1 MRAAIEVGKLAAAEA
16 VDMFMRCSKLG
27 NAAGAVREETP
38 LIVAE
43 LDYLALAVTLAAAY
57 VAATSRI
64 RSNVAEYLPEYRR
77 RRKALLG
84 RKAKQQI
91 HQCGESVLSTWDTSY
106 ATIAKQ
112 CPMAVRLLSIFA
124 FLDPEDIFLE
134 LFRHEADPSTAKS
147 ARAEGDWGRFVTGV
161 AKEGGG
167 VRPKAHVDVL
177 HRQ

>member
-1 MRAAIEVGKLAAAEA
+1 
-16 VDMFMRCSKLG
+16 MFMRCSKLG
-27 NAAGAVREETP
+27 NAAGAVREETA

-43 LDYLALAVTLAAAY
+43 LDYLALAVTLAGAY

-91 HQCGESVLSTWDTSY
+91 HQCL
-106 ATIAKQ
+106 
-112 CPMAVRLLSIFA
+112 AVRLLSFFA

-134 LFRHEADPSTAKS
+134 SFRHEADPSTAKS

-167 VRPKAHVDVL
+167 GEAQSTCRRPPPSIIS
-177 HRQ
+177 